1 MLRPRGRRAAPG
13 SARHPESPRGSRSGR
28 SGRLPAGGLAGC
40 EASRHGGE
48 DTTPLGVSSGLPME
62 RHHLHTFQ
70 LVVEGL
76 AEPREFLMPFETDDV
91 IQATDACSRYI
102 ARQEDNF
109 LPLGAEEAVRANRI
123 LLVRHLSVAPFQ
135 E

>member
-1 MLRPRGRRAAPG
+1 MDRKY
-13 SARHPESPRGSRSGR
+13 
-28 SGRLPAGGLAGC
+28 
-40 EASRHGGE
+40 
-48 DTTPLGVSSGLPME
+48 
-62 RHHLHTFQ
+62 LHTFQ

-76 AEPREFLMPFETDDV
+76 AEPRQFLMPFESDDV

-109 LPLGAEEAVRANRI
+109 LPLGADQAVRANRV
-123 LLVRHLSVAPFQ
+123 LLVKHLSVGPFD

>member
-1 MLRPRGRRAAPG
+1 MPGAAALRATPRRF
-13 SARHPESPRGSRSGR
+13 E
-28 SGRLPAGGLAGC
+28 
-40 EASRHGGE
+40 E
-48 DTTPLGVSSGLPME
+48 PMD
-62 RHHLHTFQ
+62 RKHLHTFH

-109 LPLGAEEAVRANRI
+109 LPLGASEAVRSNRV
-123 LLVRHLSVAPFQ
+123 LLVRHLHVVPF
-135 E
+135 EE